1 MQKLFFLIK
10 ENMNASAYDGILDN
24 SVLATIWEMTFSV
37 SAWMQSCARQDYKKK
52 VFSVRSERTGM
63 DRPLTS
69 TPTNTF
75 GMPTVSQTFSPNIT
89 VGPH

>member
-1 MQKLFFLIK
+1 
-10 ENMNASAYDGILDN
+10 MNVSAYNGILDM
-24 SVLATIWEMTFSV
+24 SVLAAIWAMTFSV
-37 SAWMQSCARQDYKKK
+37 SARMQSCARQDYKK

-89 VGPH
+89 VGRH